1 MRKGMLFFSQY
12 RTLRRI
18 FLKNLKKYLRFVGPY
33 RPGAFF
39 LQDGVL
45 RPTVWPLLCSDE
57 CGPGSGGIGSVGPG
71 GPVPPQIPAGRYVRP
86 MRRNTARRSRT
97 RILPSGPTA
106 VLPGRVYAVLPGR
119 VYVADLCWFAGTDAR
134 CFARPDIAVLRGGC
148 TPFCRGER
156 SLFCRTGRI
165 DRNISYLCPGSR
177 PVFLAPHP
185 LRCTP
190 LSAHRDACPA

>member
-57 CGPGSGGIGSVGPG
+57 CGPGSGGIGSVAGAVMG
-71 GPVPPQIPAGRYVRP
+71 AFIMSALDNGMSMMAGRYVRP

-97 RILPSGPTA
+97 RILPSGPAA

-134 CFARPDIAVLRGGC
+134 CFARPDLRCFAGWMHAVLPG
-148 TPFCRGER
+148 
-156 SLFCRTGRI
+156 RT
-165 DRNISYLCPGSR
+165 LT
-177 PVFLAPHP
+177 V
-185 LRCTP
+185 
-190 LSAHRDACPA
+190 LSVRAH

>member
-12 RTLRRI
+12 RTLWRI
-18 FLKNLKKYLRFVGPY
+18 FLKNLKKYLQFVGPY

-39 LQDGVL
+39 LQDGFL

-57 CGPGSGGIGSVGPG
+57 CGPGSGGIGIGSVGPG

-97 RILPSGPTA
+97 RILPSGPAA

-119 VYVADLCWFAGTDAR
+119 VYVADLCWFA
-134 CFARPDIAVLRGGC
+134 RPDFRRFAGANAHCFVGPGALTGI
-148 TPFCRGER
+148 F
-156 SLFCRTGRI
+156 RTFVPEVVPCFWR
-165 DRNISYLCPGSR
+165 RTR
-177 PVFLAPHP
+177 
-185 LRCTP
+185 
-190 LSAHRDACPA
+190 

>member
-86 MRRNTARRSRT
+86 MRRNTIEKIVEEMMTTTKSERT
-97 RILPSGPTA
+97 T
-106 VLPGRVYAVLPGR
+106 RVI
-119 VYVADLCWFAGTDAR
+119 DFDQDASMEQKKR
-134 CFARPDIAVLRGGC
+134 EGYF
-148 TPFCRGER
+148 
-156 SLFCRTGRI
+156 
-165 DRNISYLCPGSR
+165 
-177 PVFLAPHP
+177 
-185 LRCTP
+185 
-190 LSAHRDACPA
+190 

>member
-97 RILPSGPTA
+97 RILPSGPAAVRTFAGLPGRMHA
-106 VLPGRVYAVLPGR
+106 VLPDRTFAVL
-119 VYVADLCWFAGTDAR
+119 W
-134 CFARPDIAVLRGGC
+134 GGC

>member
-12 RTLRRI
+12 RTLWRI

-45 RPTVWPLLCSDE
+45 QPTVWPLLCSDE
-57 CGPGSGGIGSVGPG
+57 CGSEYIPEYIPESGGIGSVGPG

-97 RILPSGPTA
+97 RILPSGPAA

-119 VYVADLCWFAGTDAR
+119 VYVADFCWFAGTDAR
-134 CFARPDIAVLRGGC
+134 CFARPD
-148 TPFCRGER
+148 
-156 SLFCRTGRI
+156 
-165 DRNISYLCPGSR
+165 
-177 PVFLAPHP
+177 
-185 LRCTP
+185 LRCFAGTDARRFAGAN
-190 LSAHRDACPA
+190 AHCFVGPGALTGIFRTFVPEAVPCFWRRTR

>member
-97 RILPSGPTA
+97 RILPSGPAA

-134 CFARPDIAVLRGGC
+134 CFARPDLRCFAGWMHAV
-148 TPFCRGER
+148 FRGER

>member
-97 RILPSGPTA
+97 RILPSGPAA
-106 VLPGRVYAVLPGR
+106 VLPGRVYAVFPGR

-134 CFARPDIAVLRGGC
+134 CFARQDLRCFAGWMHAVL
-148 TPFCRGER
+148 PER
-156 SLFCRTGRI
+156 TLTVLS
-165 DRNISYLCPGSR
+165 DR
-177 PVFLAPHP
+177 
-185 LRCTP
+185 
-190 LSAHRDACPA
+190 AH

>member
-12 RTLRRI
+12 RTLWRI

-45 RPTVWPLLCSDE
+45 QPTVWPLLCSDE
-57 CGPGSGGIGSVGPG
+57 CGSEYIPESGGIGSVGPG

-97 RILPSGPTA
+97 RILPSGPAA
-106 VLPGRVYAVLPGR
+106 VLPGRVYAVLLGR
-119 VYVADLCWFAGTDAR
+119 VYVADFCWFAGTDAR
-134 CFARPDIAVLRGGC
+134 RFAGANAHCFVGPGALTGIFRTFVPEAVPCFWR
-148 TPFCRGER
+148 
-156 SLFCRTGRI
+156 RTR
-165 DRNISYLCPGSR
+165 
-177 PVFLAPHP
+177 
-185 LRCTP
+185 
-190 LSAHRDACPA
+190 

>member
-1 MRKGMLFFSQY
+1 MRQGMLFFSQY

-97 RILPSGPTA
+97 RILPSCPAA
-106 VLPGRVYAVLPGR
+106 VLPDRTFAVLP
-119 VYVADLCWFAGTDAR
+119 
-134 CFARPDIAVLRGGC
+134 GGC

-156 SLFCRTGRI
+156 SLFCRSGRI

-185 LRCTP
+185 LRCAPAECPQRCVPGMMP
-190 LSAHRDACPA
+190 LGPA